1 MQEQHQF
8 AIDIAEKTI
17 KGFLFDSLDEITLG
31 GLDSLIAL
39 KYEEYDNIDRCEVST
54 KLDDK
59 NTETYV
65 LVKMKGNDMPF
76 TFVCIFKPKVL
87 KK

>member
-1 MQEQHQF
+1 MQELYQF

-17 KGFLFDSLDEITLG
+17 KEFVFDSLDEITLG

-39 KYEEYDNIDRCEVST
+39 KYEEYNNIDKCEITT
-54 KLDDK
+54 KLDGDK
-59 NTETYV
+59 TETFI
-65 LVKMKGNDMPF
+65 LVKLKDNDYPF
-76 TFVCIFKPKVL
+76 TFVCIATPNVI